1 MPKILVIDD
10 NLDVLAMTQVALE
23 KEGHTVSVADGG
35 IPGLAKIWQEC
46 PDLVLL
52 DYTMPDMNGLAVA
65 KEMRQLYADLPII
78 FITAHG
84 SLAAKAVTAIH
95 CTTIVPKP
103 FLFTT
108 LSHRV
113 NAMLQKPLL
122 AIKPGP

>member
-10 NLDVLAMTQVALE
+10 NPDVLAMTQVALG
-23 KEGHTVSVADGG
+23 KEGHAVSVAEGG
-35 IPGLAKIWQEC
+35 ITGLAKIGQER

-65 KEMRQLYADLPII
+65 NEIRQLDADLPII

-84 SLAAKAVTAIH
+84 SLAVHAATAIH
-95 CTTIVPKP
+95 RTTIVPKP
-103 FLFTT
+103 FCLTT
-108 LSHRV
+108 LTHRV

-122 AIKPGP
+122 

>member
-10 NLDVLAMTQVALE
+10 NPDVLAMAQVALE
-23 KEGHTVSVADGG
+23 REGHAVSVADGG
-35 IPGLAKIWQEC
+35 ILGLAKTWQEC

-65 KEMRQLYADLPII
+65 KELRQLYTNLPII

-84 SLAAKAVTAIH
+84 SLAAKAVTQIQ

-103 FLFTT
+103 FLWTT

-113 NAMLQKPLL
+113 NAMLQKSLL
-122 AIKPGP
+122 